1 VREYKITDWKFTGTI
16 PRATDK
22 GSQLEG
28 VETSRVNTLYHQ
40 RAEQLMF
47 YAWLSIK
54 GQYTSE
60 NVVLEDVYVHH
71 RIKNGHHV
79 ETVEYDST
87 IVEQLV
93 KLGAEEIVARVAAKE
108 FWYKTV
114 QQLTP
119 LLSFMRALFT
129 EITT

>member
-1 VREYKITDWKFTGTI
+1 
-16 PRATDK
+16 
-22 GSQLEG
+22 
-28 VETSRVNTLYHQ
+28 
-40 RAEQLMF
+40 
-47 YAWLSIK
+47 
-54 GQYTSE
+54 
-60 NVVLEDVYVHH
+60 VHH

-79 ETVEYDST
+79 DTVEYDST

-93 KLGAEEIVARVAAKE
+93 KLGPEEIGARVAARE